1 MWKNTGVRLGILSD
15 IHANL
20 PALEAALEALRNES
34 VEEVVVLGDCLGY
47 GPHPR
52 QVLRRLRKEG
62 LSPILGAWDLRV
74 LFPQFPVPEGIGKE
88 TLEFTRRQLK
98 DEDLRF
104 LRGLRMSHR
113 SLYEGVRVVAFHGL
127 PKDPE
132 GRPDFSTQRHL
143 LPLLQEYRA
152 QALLLGG
159 GHLPIHR
166 PLRTGL
172 VADPGSVGLS
182 LGGGHGADAMILEV
196 PENRVYFR
204 KVPYD
209 LGPLLFDLRAWGLP
223 PILEEVYR
231 TGRFPSP

>member
-1 MWKNTGVRLGILSD
+1 MRLGILSD

-20 PALEAALEALRNES
+20 PALEAALEALRKEG
-34 VEEVVVLGDCLGY
+34 VDEVLILGDTLGY

-52 QVLRRLRKEG
+52 QVLRRLRQEG

-74 LFPQFPVPEGIGKE
+74 LFPKFPVPEGVGKE
-88 TLEFTRRQLK
+88 TLAFTRSQLK

-104 LRGLRMSHR
+104 LQSLRMSHR
-113 SLYEGVRVVAFHGL
+113 STYEGVRVLAFHGL
-127 PKDPE
+127 PGNPEDKPEFESKDP
-132 GRPDFSTQRHL
+132 L
-143 LPLLQEYRA
+143 LALLREYRA
-152 QALLLGG
+152 QTLFMGG
-159 GHLPIHR
+159 GHLPISR
-166 PLRTGL
+166 NLGVGL

-182 LGGGHGADAMILEV
+182 LSGEHGADAMVLEL
-196 PENRVYFR
+196 PENRVRFL